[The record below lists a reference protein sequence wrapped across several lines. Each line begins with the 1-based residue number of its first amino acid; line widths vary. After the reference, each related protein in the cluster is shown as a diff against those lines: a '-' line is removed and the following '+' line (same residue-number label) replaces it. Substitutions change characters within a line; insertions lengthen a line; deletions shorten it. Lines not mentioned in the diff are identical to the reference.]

1 MGFQNELEG
10 TQLAEVAASM
20 LAGTLIVDETLPLVV
35 TGRAPWRSDIEKQG
49 VTVTL
54 RAIPLRKQGERFGA
68 IVLSRDV
75 TQMRLREREMITK
88 DATIREIH
96 HRVKN
101 NLQTVASLLRIQS
114 RRTHS
119 DVVKDALSQAMRR
132 VAAIAVVHDTLSEGL
147 SQNVDF
153 DVVLERVL
161 MLIAEVASGGP
172 QVIKPQKKGAFG
184 ILPSEYA
191 TPLALVLTEL
201 VTNAV
206 EHGLKGIE
214 HGEVGVTAIRQ
225 EGELVVVV
233 HDSGGGLPGGQVGD
247 GLGTQIVKTLV
258 EGELGGAISWAS
270 DSRGTR
276 VKIQIPLRFLHEK
289 ESLQG
294 VPTV

>member
-1 MGFQNELEG
+1 
-10 TQLAEVAASM
+10 
-20 LAGTLIVDETLPLVV
+20 VV
-35 TGRAPWRSDIEKQG
+35 TGRAPWRSDIENQG

-75 TQMRLREREMITK
+75 TQVRLREREMITK

-161 MLIAEVASGGP
+161 MLVAEVASGGP
-172 QVIKPQKKGAFG
+172 QVIKPQKKGSPFG

-206 EHGLKGIE
+206 EHGLKGLE
-214 HGEVGVTAIRQ
+214 HGEVGVTATRQ

-233 HDSGGGLPGGQVGD
+233 HDSGGGLPVGR
-247 GLGTQIVKTLV
+247 LET
-258 EGELGGAISWAS
+258 AWA
-270 DSRGTR
+270 
-276 VKIQIPLRFLHEK
+276 LRL
-289 ESLQG
+289 
-294 VPTV
+294 